1 MFHLVIFKTQPA
13 LQRGGYHERQI
24 FGNLGS
30 ELASCPKFKE
40 AYRQAWFERR
50 EQIVSEKEVD
60 WRRCS
65 ADCRAE
71 TKTIP
76 SQGSRAPIMQQTFQG
91 SFTALSK
98 PMFASNHFARL
109 KFSNLH
115 DLNSVEPPQT
125 PHLQNVA
132 LSFKMQ
138 WNNRWDA
145 TFAELSLKSNII
157 FPVEI
162 FTHFDRNGGKFQI
175 IT

>member
-1 MFHLVIFKTQPA
+1 MPRSPYDTILRNPREYEICSESGEIHRKTFWRICFKKRSISMFHLVIFKTQPA
-13 LQRGGYHERQI
+13 LQGGGYHERQI

-30 ELASCPKFKE
+30 ELASCPLKFEE

-91 SFTALSK
+91 LFTALSK
-98 PMFASNHFARL
+98 SMFASNHFARL
-109 KFSNLH
+109 KFS
-115 DLNSVEPPQT
+115 
-125 PHLQNVA
+125 
-132 LSFKMQ
+132 K
-138 WNNRWDA
+138 
-145 TFAELSLKSNII
+145 
-157 FPVEI
+157 
-162 FTHFDRNGGKFQI
+162 QI
-175 IT
+175 QIYTI